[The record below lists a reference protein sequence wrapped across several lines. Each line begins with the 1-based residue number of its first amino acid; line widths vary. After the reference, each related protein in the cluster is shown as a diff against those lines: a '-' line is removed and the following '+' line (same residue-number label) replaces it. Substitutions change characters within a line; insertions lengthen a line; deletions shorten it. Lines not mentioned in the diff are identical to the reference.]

1 MTFEW
6 DEAKRLWTLR
16 QRGLDFIDAG
26 LLLDGR
32 AALHLTAA
40 THNEQRFL
48 TVALMEGKFYT
59 VVWTWRGD
67 NRRFISMRR
76 SRRGE
81 GSQYRSLHG

>member
-1 MTFEW
+1 MTIEW

-26 LLLDGR
+26 LLFDGR

-40 THNEQRFL
+40 THNEERFL
-48 TVALMEGKFYT
+48 TVAVMEGKFYT

-67 NRRFISMRR
+67 NRRIISMRR

-81 GSQYRSLHG
+81 ESQYRVLHG